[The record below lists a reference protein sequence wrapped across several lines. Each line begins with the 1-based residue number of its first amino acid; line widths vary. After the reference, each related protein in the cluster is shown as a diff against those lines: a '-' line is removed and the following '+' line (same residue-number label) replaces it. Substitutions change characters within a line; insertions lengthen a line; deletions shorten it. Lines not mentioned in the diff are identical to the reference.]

1 MEENDELT
9 TQPSLRDTISALVD
23 QTEAGEALT
32 PPAEVKIE
40 ADAPADP
47 AAPIET
53 QEQKDGRLAGRA
65 RAPDGKLLP
74 GKAVKPDSAPAPSPT
89 ATPPAAAAAP
99 LQRPSSWKKDY
110 EPHWAKLATGQPL
123 TPEESRAIAEYAIQR
138 ENEAARGVS
147 TYKNEWDNAKPVLD
161 AVAPF
166 LPDLQKH
173 GIQPAEMVS
182 RLMTAHRQLA
192 LGSDQ
197 EKLATFQNLLP
208 QYGIRAQLAV
218 QDQQGN
224 WQLLAQQAMPQPAP
238 QQQPAVTPEAIQ
250 KMVRE
255 QLQTERTIQNVHEF
269 AAAKDDAGNPRYPHY
284 ETVRQDMALLLDA
297 GKAQDLDSAYK
308 MSLRLHDDLWQ
319 AEQQTKAKAD
329 EAARIEA
336 QRAAVRT
343 AKGNAV
349 SVRSATPATRGAGV
363 PKSLRETIEE
373 AVDSVES
380 RV

>member
-23 QTEAGEALT
+23 QTEAGEPLVA
-32 PPAEVKIE
+32 PVEVKIE
-40 ADAPADP
+40 ADAPVAPAAAEDP
-47 AAPIET
+47 AKP
-53 QEQKDGRLAGRA
+53 GRTEGRA

-74 GKAVKPDSAPAPSPT
+74 GKAVRTDAVVSPPSPP
-89 ATPPAAAAAP
+89 AAIAPAAAAPA

-110 EPHWAKLATGQPL
+110 EPHWTKLATGQPL

-138 ENEAARGVS
+138 ENDAARGVS
-147 TYKNEWDNAKPVLD
+147 TYKTEWDNAKPVLD

-173 GIQPAEMVS
+173 GIAPADMVG
-182 RLMTAHRQLA
+182 RLMAGHKQLA
-192 LGSDQ
+192 LGSPQ
-197 EKLATFQNLLP
+197 ERLAMFGRLMQDYTVP
-208 QYGIRAQLAV
+208 AKLAV
-218 QDQQGN
+218 QDAQGN
-224 WQLLAQQAMPQPAP
+224 WQLLADQPIAPQP
-238 QQQPAVTPEAIQ
+238 QQPQFQPQDIRKLVQ
-250 KMVRE
+250 E
-255 QLQTERTIQNVHEF
+255 QLQTERTHQSVQEF

-284 ETVRQDMALLLDA
+284 DTVRQDMALLLDA

-319 AEQQTKAKAD
+319 AQQAAEAKAA

-349 SVRSATPATRGAGV
+349 SVRSATPATRGGGAT
-363 PKSLRETIEE
+363 KSLRETIED
-373 AVDSVES
+373 AVESVEG